1 MGTHRFTE
9 PEEVPGKQH
18 YLKHCLA
25 SMERETSGRL
35 GGMVLQTHDWIK
47 KQKSI
52 SLFFRDHETW
62 PPTMAEAGTGKTGS
76 EVWLSLYSVRKRM
89 RSPEEF

>member
-9 PEEVPGKQH
+9 PEEVHGKQH

-35 GGMVLQTHDWIK
+35 GGMVLQADDWIK

-52 SLFFRDHETW
+52 SFS
-62 PPTMAEAGTGKTGS
+62 S
-76 EVWLSLYSVRKRM
+76 EITKLGHQQWQRLGLERPDWVRSLVKILLC
-89 RSPEEF
+89 EEEDGES